1 MKSITL
7 FKSVSAILFC
17 FILLAQCSKTE
28 NPIAPNDRLEDE
40 ANVLI
45 KNSGNDIIIKS
56 YPKPWFF
63 DRFEGNL
70 SKWTGKFGGE
80 HHGVI
85 VDDPLRPRN
94 HVVTFTELAYG
105 GDIFSEEIV
114 VKQGYTYV
122 LIFEYLGIPDLGGVP
137 DNLGGAIGFSDQF
150 VENWFSGRFLA
161 ATDLGS
167 PTSGIDDDPLIDDGK
182 WHKYKI
188 EFDPFES
195 GYYYYDGSPENNTI
209 RITLEDWLGSGG
221 VAGDIFFDDIVL
233 KVKNKEID

>member
-7 FKSVSAILFC
+7 FGSLSAILFC
-17 FILLAQCSKTE
+17 LILLAGCSKTE
-28 NPIAPNDRLEDE
+28 SPIAPNDRINEEINFLS
-40 ANVLI
+40 
-45 KNSGNDIIIKS
+45 KNSSNDNILTCEPEHKFIE
-56 YPKPWFF
+56 
-63 DRFEGNL
+63 RFEGDL
-70 SKWTGKFGGE
+70 SKWIGKFSSE

-85 VDDPLRPRN
+85 VNDPLRPRN
-94 HVVTFTELAYG
+94 HVVTFTQLVYG

-114 VKQGYTYV
+114 VKPGYTYI

-167 PTSGIDDDPLIDDGK
+167 STSGIDDDPLIDDGK

-221 VAGDIFFDDIVL
+221 IAGDIFFDDIVL
-233 KVKNKEID
+233 KAKPKNKN